1 MRPGSKFQK
10 TVMDAVYMICAETG
24 RAATL
29 QEVARR
35 TGKAISTIH
44 RHAENLRAQG
54 LLARGQGLQPG
65 DGRFGEGWRKGAAYA
80 AREAERVL
88 VENHAEPQMV
98 KAVREAMV
106 DAQSVQE
113 A

>member
-29 QEVARR
+29 QEVSLR

-44 RHAENLRAQG
+44 RHTENLRAQG

-65 DGRFGEGWRKGAAYA
+65 DGRFGEGWRQGAAYA

-88 VENHAEPQMV
+88 VENNAEPSLV
-98 KAVREAMV
+98 KAVRGAMD
-106 DAQSVQE
+106 DAQSVQG